1 MAVDGAGDGTANGS
15 PGEPSRSP
23 GRSSS
28 GPELR
33 VGVVGVGQR
42 AKLATHAQAPG
53 VARVVACA
61 DPSVRGRAR
70 ARELFGDDV
79 AVYEDWHAMPAD
91 DLDAVF
97 VLTPDDL
104 HAAPA
109 LHFLSAGVAV
119 FVDKPMAIALA
130 DCDELLATAART
142 GTRLYIGHNLRHLPM
157 LRRMRALIEDGAVG
171 EVKAVWCRHFVGHGG
186 DYYFKDWHA
195 ERAHTTSLLLQK
207 GAHDLD
213 VIHWLAGGYSRQ
225 VVALGGLT
233 VFGDNPH
240 RRPLAGFDDPGSDAG
255 PDIGSGIGSGAL
267 MADWFDLGA
276 WPPSELRNLN
286 PVIDVEDLSLML
298 TRLDNGVF
306 TSYQQC
312 HYSPDYWRNYT
323 VIGDAG
329 RLENFGDGIDG
340 DAAEIRVWN
349 QKRSGYRAD
358 ADLVIPIS
366 GAEAEG
372 LHGGADSALV
382 AEFLRFAAVGG
393 PTETSPVAAREAV
406 AAGVAATESLRSGGV
421 PVAVPGPDAAVAE
434 YFADSSGH
442 HRRVPSIPAST

>member
-1 MAVDGAGDGTANGS
+1 MRMS
-15 PGEPSRSP
+15 ELSELPGLSELSGMP
-23 GRSSS
+23 GLS
-28 GPELR
+28 ELR
-33 VGVVGVGQR
+33 IGVVGVGQR
-42 AKLATHAQAPG
+42 AKLATHAHRPG

-61 DPSVRGRAR
+61 DPSKRGREH

-79 AVYEDWHAMPAD
+79 AVYEDWHALPAGE
-91 DLDAVF
+91 LDAVF
-97 VLTPDDL
+97 VLTPDHL

-109 LHFLSAGVAV
+109 LHFLAAGVAV
-119 FVDKPMAIALA
+119 FVDKPMAITLA
-130 DCDELLATAART
+130 DCDALLARAART

-157 LRRMRALIEDGAVG
+157 LRRMRELIEDGAVG

-195 ERAHTTSLLLQK
+195 ERANTTGLLLQK

-213 VIHWLAGGYSRQ
+213 VIHWLAGGYSRE

-233 VFGDNPH
+233 LYGANPH
-240 RRPLAGFDDPGSDAG
+240 RRSASAED
-255 PDIGSGIGSGAL
+255 SGAL
-267 MADWFDLGA
+267 MAEWFDAGA
-276 WPPSELRNLN
+276 WPPSRLRDLN
-286 PVIDVEDLSLML
+286 PVIDVEDISQML

-312 HYSPDYWRNYT
+312 HYTPDYWRNYT

-340 DAAEIRVWN
+340 DPAQIRVWN
-349 QKRSGYRAD
+349 RRRSGYRAD
-358 ADLVIPIS
+358 ADLVVPI
-366 GAEAEG
+366 AEADTEG
-372 LHGGADSALV
+372 LHGGADAALV
-382 AEFLRFAAVGG
+382 AEFLRYAAVGG

-421 PVAVPGPDAAVAE
+421 PVAVAAPDPAVAAH
-434 YFADSSGH
+434 FAEVPVSSG
-442 HRRVPSIPAST
+442 

>member
-1 MAVDGAGDGTANGS
+1 MS
-15 PGEPSRSP
+15 MS
-23 GRSSS
+23 
-28 GPELR
+28 ELR
-33 VGVVGVGQR
+33 IGVVGVGQR
-42 AKLATHAQAPG
+42 AKVATHAQQPG

-61 DPSVRGRAR
+61 DPSARGREH
-70 ARELFGDDV
+70 ARELFGAEV
-79 AVYEDWHAMPAD
+79 AVYEDWQAMPVGE
-91 DLDAVF
+91 LDAVF
-97 VLTPDDL
+97 VLTPDHL

-109 LHFLSAGVAV
+109 LHFLAAGVAV
-119 FVDKPMAIALA
+119 FVDKPMAITLA
-130 DCDELLATAART
+130 DCDAMLATAART

-157 LRRMRALIEDGAVG
+157 LRRMRELIDDGAIG

-213 VIHWLAGGYSRQ
+213 VIHWLAGGYSRE

-233 VFGDNPH
+233 VYGANP
-240 RRPLAGFDDPGSDAG
+240 RRQVAEDS
-255 PDIGSGIGSGAL
+255 SGA
-267 MADWFDLGA
+267 MVTDWFDVGA
-276 WPPSELRNLN
+276 WPPSQLRDLN
-286 PVIDVEDLSLML
+286 PVIDVEDLSQML

-312 HYSPDYWRNYT
+312 HYTPDYWRNYT

-329 RLENFGDGIDG
+329 RLENFGDGLDG
-340 DAAEIRVWN
+340 DPAHIRVWN
-349 QKRSGYRAD
+349 KKRSGYRAD
-358 ADLVIPIS
+358 ADLIIPID
-366 GAEAEG
+366 EAVG

-393 PTETSPVAAREAV
+393 ATETSPVAAREAV

-421 PVAVPGPDAAVAE
+421 PVAVPAPDPVVAE
-434 YFADSSGH
+434 HFADPARH
-442 HRRVPSIPAST
+442 HRRDPSIPASTL

>member
-1 MAVDGAGDGTANGS
+1 MS
-15 PGEPSRSP
+15 MS
-23 GRSSS
+23 
-28 GPELR
+28 ELR
-33 VGVVGVGQR
+33 IGVVGVGQR
-42 AKLATHAQAPG
+42 AKLATHAQQPG

-61 DPSVRGRAR
+61 DPSTRGRAR

-79 AVYEDWHAMPAD
+79 AVYEDWHTMPD
-91 DLDAVF
+91 GELDAVF

-109 LHFLSAGVAV
+109 LHFLAAGVAV
-119 FVDKPMAIALA
+119 FVDKPMAITLA
-130 DCDELLATAART
+130 DCDALLVTAART

-157 LRRMRALIEDGAVG
+157 LRRMRELIEDGAVG

-225 VVALGGLT
+225 VVALGALT
-233 VFGDNPH
+233 VYGANPH
-240 RRPLAGFDDPGSDAG
+240 RRPAGTES
-255 PDIGSGIGSGAL
+255 PDSL
-267 MADWFDLGA
+267 MGDWFDVGA
-276 WPPSELRNLN
+276 WPPSELRDLN
-286 PVIDVEDLSLML
+286 PVVDVEDLSQML

-340 DAAEIRVWN
+340 DPAEIRVWN
-349 QKRSGYRAD
+349 RKRSGYRSD
-358 ADLVIPIS
+358 ADLVLPIT
-366 GAEAEG
+366 GDEAEG

-382 AEFLRFAAVGG
+382 AEFLRFVAVGG

-421 PVAVPGPDAAVAE
+421 PIAVAAPDAAVVAH
-434 YFADSSGH
+434 FADSAGH
-442 HRRVPSIPAST
+442 HRRVPLTPASSL